1 MASYRLSKRAD
12 EDFESIYLFGLL
24 SFGLIQA
31 GAYASTGFSINELQG
46 RGRMYFRIIGRV
58 RNPQTFA
65 RGTGISELQRLQR
78 AYGPGR
84 WRKRKGDATIELP
97 D

>member
-31 GAYASTGFSINELQG
+31 GAYASGLFNQ
-46 RGRMYFRIIGRV
+46 
-58 RNPQTFA
+58 
-65 RGTGISELQRLQR
+65 
-78 AYGPGR
+78 
-84 WRKRKGDATIELP
+84 
-97 D
+97 

>member
-24 SFGLIQA
+24 NFGLIQA

-46 RGRMYFRIIGRV
+46 RG
-58 RNPQTFA
+58 
-65 RGTGISELQRLQR
+65 
-78 AYGPGR
+78 
-84 WRKRKGDATIELP
+84 
-97 D
+97 

>member
-46 RGRMYFRIIGRV
+46 RG
-58 RNPQTFA
+58 
-65 RGTGISELQRLQR
+65 
-78 AYGPGR
+78 
-84 WRKRKGDATIELP
+84 
-97 D
+97 